1 MEQTNELN
9 PLGYE
14 KVSRLITKFAI
25 PSIVAMLVGAI
36 YNIVDQLFIG
46 QAIGPDGNAATN
58 VAFPLTTSCIALGL
72 VFGIGGASSFNIA
85 MGRKEEK
92 KAAYYIGNSVA
103 MLVGSGIIL
112 SIITELFLKEL
123 LIFCGSPAE
132 ALENAMTYVRVT
144 AIGFPCLILTTGGG
158 HLIRADG
165 SPRMTMICSLSGA
178 IINTI
183 LDAVFVFGLH
193 MGMFGAALATIIG
206 QIISAILVI
215 TYLFHY
221 KTVKL
226 GFEHLAVRFE
236 YLKRI
241 VSLGMA
247 SFFNQIAMMVVQ
259 IVLNKSL
266 NHYGAISG
274 YGATVPLAVAG
285 IVAKVNHMFMSI
297 IIGIAQGTQPI
308 ESYNYGAKNYA
319 RVKEAYKLAILA
331 GGVIAVCSFVIF
343 QLFPRQIITAFGKG
357 DENYY
362 TFGISYFKVFLFFTF
377 LNFLQPITSTF
388 FTSIGKAYKGIF
400 LSLTRQ
406 ILFLLPLI
414 LILPLFFQLDG
425 ILYAGPIA
433 DLIAAV
439 AAVLM
444 VRKQF
449 QLLKESGSR
458 EYEKRA

>member
-1 MEQTNELN
+1 MEQTKELN
-9 PLGYE
+9 PLGSE
-14 KVSRLITKFAI
+14 KVSRLIIRFAI

-36 YNIVDQLFIG
+36 YNIVDQFFIG
-46 QAIGPDGNAATN
+46 QAVGTNGNAATN
-58 VAFPLTTSCIALGL
+58 VAFPLTTSCVALGL

-92 KAAYYIGNSVA
+92 QAAYYIGNSVA
-103 MLVGSGIIL
+103 MLLGSGIL
-112 SIITELFLKEL
+112 LGIISELFLRQL
-123 LIFCGSPAE
+123 LVFFGAPAE

-165 SPRMTMICSLSGA
+165 SPKMTMICSLSGA
-178 IINTI
+178 VINTI

-193 MGMFGAALATIIG
+193 LGMFGAALATIIG
-206 QIISAILVI
+206 QFISGILVI

-226 GFEHLAVRFE
+226 TFAHMVVRFE
-236 YLKRI
+236 YIKRI

-247 SFFNQIAMMVVQ
+247 SFFNQIAMMIVQ

-285 IVAKVNHMFMSI
+285 IVAKVNHIFMSI
-297 IIGIAQGTQPI
+297 VIGIAQGTQPI
-308 ESYNYGAKNYA
+308 ESYNYGARNYH
-319 RVKEAYKLAILA
+319 RVKEAYKLAIMA
-331 GGVIAVCSFVIF
+331 GGICAVCFFAIF
-343 QLFPRQIITAFGKG
+343 QIFPRQIITAFGEG
-357 DENYY
+357 DESYY
-362 TFGISYFKVFLFFTF
+362 QFGINYFKIFLFFTF

-414 LILPLFFQLDG
+414 LILPLFIQLDG

-433 DLIAAV
+433 DLIAAG
-439 AAVLM
+439 AAVWM
-444 VRKQF
+444 VRKEF
-449 QLLKESGSR
+449 GLLKD
-458 EYEKRA
+458 